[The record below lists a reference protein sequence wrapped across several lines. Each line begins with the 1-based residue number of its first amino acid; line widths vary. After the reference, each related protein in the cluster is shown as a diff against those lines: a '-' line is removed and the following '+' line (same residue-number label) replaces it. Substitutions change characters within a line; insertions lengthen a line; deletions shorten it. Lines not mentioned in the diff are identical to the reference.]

1 MKYLVLDTAGE
12 ALAIGAIEGEYPN
25 GSWQI
30 LAQQTLIGARKHGE
44 TLAAVIDS
52 TLKVLNWRA
61 REVAALIVG
70 CGPGSFTGVRIG
82 ITYAKTWAQFNQVPL
97 YTVSSLGLLAVS
109 GWIANAIPSSF
120 IVPVIDGRRGTAYT
134 GLYRYHQE
142 KQQLIAVLPDT
153 HCDFDV
159 WLDTIQSHLV
169 PTDSIVFV
177 GHSLEPFEEIIES
190 SALQQETT
198 VIQGWGSQPR
208 VAEAMN
214 WLTSERV
221 DDIATLAP
229 NYTQQTLAEREWQ
242 AAHTD
247 EQRSDDSESL
257 IDRY

>member
-1 MKYLVLDTAGE
+1 MKYLVLDTAGD

-30 LAQQTLIGARKHGE
+30 LAQQTLIGSRKHGE
-44 TLAAVIDS
+44 TLAAVMDS

-61 REVAALIVG
+61 QDVAGLIVG

-109 GWIANAIPSSF
+109 GWLANATPSSF
-120 IVPVIDGRRGTAYT
+120 IVPVMDGRRGTAYT
-134 GLYRYHQE
+134 GLYRYDQE
-142 KQQLIAVLPDT
+142 KQQLVAVLPDT

-159 WLDTIQSHLV
+159 WLDTIQSHLA

-177 GHSLEPFEEIIES
+177 GQSMEPFEEIIGF
-190 SALQQETT
+190 SALQQEMTM
-198 VIQGWGSQPR
+198 IQGWASQPR
-208 VAEAMN
+208 VAESLN
-214 WLTSERV
+214 WLISERV

-247 EQRSDDSESL
+247 EPLSDESDSL